1 MSILFLFL
9 TQIESI
15 MKNCLQILVASV
27 LVTLL
32 ASCSPT
38 NGLTLPVTEPAPI
51 LLNKQTSKI
60 GIINRSLPDKNYE
73 VFDAVDK
80 ILTAEGKDLDKL
92 GSYTAIEN
100 LKSEL
105 LKNNKIQNVILIDT
119 LESKKYGI
127 DQFTSEL
134 SWQKV
139 NEICKANDLDAIYE
153 LSFFD
158 TDSKISYRTIKSE
171 AKNAFGLKV
180 PIIEHEATITTLIKS
195 GWRIYDNNDKA
206 IVDVYATN
214 NSVQL
219 NGRGINPMNAFE
231 TIKSRKDV
239 VLSIAKDIGANYASQ
254 IMPYRIRVN
263 RDYYVKGTPNFE
275 IAKRRAQAGQ
285 WDSAAELW
293 LLETKNR
300 DPKIAGRACYNMGI
314 INEIN
319 GNLEAA
325 IEWTTKSYTD
335 YGDKIAL
342 RYLNVLKN
350 RKAKNEQLIRETN

>member
-1 MSILFLFL
+1 MSLKDFKLFFVLIGL
-9 TQIESI
+9 VL
-15 MKNCLQILVASV
+15 LQA
-27 LVTLL
+27 
-32 ASCSPT
+32 CSST
-38 NGLTLPVTEPAPI
+38 NGLTLPVTEPAPV

-60 GIINRSLPDKNYE
+60 GVVNRSLPDKKYE

-80 ILTAEGKDLDKL
+80 ILSAEGKNLDKL

-105 LKNNKIQNVILIDT
+105 LKNNKIQSVTLIDT

-134 SWQKV
+134 SWEKV
-139 NEICKANDLDAIYE
+139 NEICKANNLDAIYE
-153 LSFFD
+153 LSYFD

-171 AKNAFGLKV
+171 AKNAFGLTI
-180 PIIEHEATITTLIKS
+180 PIIEHEATVTTLIKS

-206 IVDVYATN
+206 IVDVYYSN
-214 NSVQL
+214 NTIQL
-219 NGRGINPMNAFE
+219 NGRGINPLKAFE
-231 TIKSRKDV
+231 TIKSRKDA
-239 VLSIAKDIGANYASQ
+239 VLSVAKNIGVNYALQ
-254 IMPYRIRVN
+254 IVPYRIRVS
-263 RDYYVKGTPNFE
+263 RDYYVKGTSNFE

-319 GNLEAA
+319 GNLDAA
-325 IEWTTKSYTD
+325 IEWTTISYTD

-342 RYLNVLKN
+342 RYINILKN